1 MRRGGTRARERSAF
15 DPILLRLKEIPPVER
30 PKDEYYSSLNTL
42 DHDSALG
49 GYSQLEVLL
58 VSSREG
64 MFEKT
69 KPTLVDASC
78 CRAGGGKRRFEKT
91 KPGA

>member
-1 MRRGGTRARERSAF
+1 M
-15 DPILLRLKEIPPVER
+15 ER

-49 GYSQLEVLL
+49 GYSQLEALP
-58 VSSREG
+58 VSR
-64 MFEKT
+64 FEKT
-69 KPTLVDASC
+69 KPTLVDASR
-78 CRAGGGKRRFEKT
+78 CRAGGGTRRFEKT